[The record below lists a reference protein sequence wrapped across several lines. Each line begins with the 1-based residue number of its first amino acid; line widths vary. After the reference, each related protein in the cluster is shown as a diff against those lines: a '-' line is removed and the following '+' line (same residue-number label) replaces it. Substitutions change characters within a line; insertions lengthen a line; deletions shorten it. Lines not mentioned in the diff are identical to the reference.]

1 MSEWLQCIGCERRY
15 DVMEIRYT
23 CDCGDLLNVERD
35 SFPDRDVFEVRRT
48 SRRTI
53 DQSGVWRFREAV
65 LDVDESEIV
74 THPEGATRMYSRQE
88 NVGRTLQS
96 ENVGRTLQSDDREQR
111 VGLESPTYVSPRHP
125 IHFKHEGENPTG
137 SFKDR
142 GMTVAMT
149 QAKRLGARAVAC
161 ASTGNTSAS
170 LAAYAAQ
177 AGIRAVVF
185 IPAGKVATGKLAQT
199 LAYGATALH
208 VRGDFDAAM
217 TLVREAC
224 DKLGIYLVNSIN
236 PFRIEGQKTI
246 VWELLQDLEWNA
258 PDWIVVPAGNLG
270 NTSAFGKAL
279 REAFDAGWI
288 ATMPRL
294 ASIQASG
301 ANPFFRSYRDSFATR
316 HRITAETIA
325 SAIRIGDPVSHAKAV
340 TAIQQTNGIVEEVT
354 DDELMAA
361 KREIDE
367 MGIGCEPASAT
378 TLAGVKKLRAAGV
391 MRDGERI
398 VCVLT
403 GHLLKDADSIL
414 RNVPKE
420 RTIEIDPTIEAVERA
435 LDRP

>member
-1 MSEWLQCIGCERRY
+1 MTEWLQCIGCERRF
-15 DVMEIRYT
+15 DASEIRYS
-23 CDCGDLLNVERD
+23 CECGELLSVERD
-35 SFPDRDVFEVRRT
+35 SMPDRDLFDARLA
-48 SRRTI
+48 SRKTL
-53 DQSGVWRFREAV
+53 DKSGVWRFREAV
-65 LDVDESEIV
+65 LDVDENEIV
-74 THPEGATRMYSRQE
+74 THPEGSTRLYERESGVESRE
-88 NVGRTLQS
+88 SGNTAGAS
-96 ENVGRTLQSDDREQR
+96 SD
-111 VGLESPTYVSPRHP
+111 PRHP
-125 IHFKHEGENPTG
+125 TPDFPIFFKHEGENPTG

-149 QAKRLGARAVAC
+149 QAKRLGVRAVAC

-177 AGIRAVVF
+177 AGLRAVVF
-185 IPAGKVATGKLAQT
+185 IPAGKVASGKLAQT

-208 VRGDFDAAM
+208 IRGDFDAAM
-217 TLVREAC
+217 QLVREAS
-224 DKLGIYLVNSIN
+224 DRLGIYLVNSIN

-288 ATMPRL
+288 TKMPRL

-301 ANPFFRSYRDSFATR
+301 ANPFYRSYVDAFAQR
-316 HRITAETIA
+316 HRIAADTIA
-325 SAIRIGDPVSHAKAV
+325 SAIRIGDPVSHRKAV
-340 TAIQQTNGIVEEVT
+340 SAIQQTNGIVEQVT
-354 DDELMAA
+354 DDELMLA

-378 TLAGVKKLRAAGV
+378 TLAGVRKLRAAGV

-403 GHLLKDADSIL
+403 GHLLKDTDAIM
-414 RNVPKE
+414 RNVPAE
-420 RTIEIDPTIEAVERA
+420 RTIEIDATVDAVERA
-435 LDRP
+435 LS

>member
-1 MSEWLQCIGCERRY
+1 MRLQCIACAKQFPL
-15 DVMEIRYT
+15 DEIRYT
-23 CDCGDLLNVERD
+23 CDCGNLLSVERD
-35 SFPDRDVFEVRRT
+35 TIGVGRDVFDARRA
-48 SRRTI
+48 SRNPI

-65 LDVDESEIV
+65 LDASAGDVV
-74 THPEGATRMYSRQE
+74 THPEGATRLYER
-88 NVGRTLQS
+88 G
-96 ENVGRTLQSDDREQR
+96 G
-111 VGLESPTYVSPRHP
+111 
-125 IHFKHEGENPTG
+125 IFFKHEGENPTG

-177 AGIRAVVF
+177 AGLRAIVF
-185 IPAGKVATGKLAQT
+185 IPSGKVAAGKLAQT
-199 LAYGATALH
+199 IAYGATALS
-208 VRGDFDAAM
+208 VRGGFDDAM
-217 TLVREAC
+217 RLVREAC

-279 REAFDAGWI
+279 REARAAGWI
-288 ATMPRL
+288 ERMPRL
-294 ASIQASG
+294 AAIQASG
-301 ANPFFRSYRDSFATR
+301 ANPFYQSYREDFVQR
-316 HRITAETIA
+316 HRVDAETVA
-325 SAIRIGDPVSHAKAV
+325 SAIRIGDPVSYEKAV
-340 TAIQQTNGIVEEVT
+340 AAIRATNGVVEQVT
-354 DDELMAA
+354 DEELMAA
-361 KREIDE
+361 KGEIDR

-378 TLAGVKKLRAAGV
+378 TLAGVRKLRAAGV

-403 GHLLKDADSIL
+403 GHILKDPDAIL
-414 RNVPKE
+414 KTVK
-420 RTIEIDPTIEAVERA
+420 TIEIEPTLEAVGKA
-435 LDRP
+435 LG

>member
-1 MSEWLQCIGCERRY
+1 MSEWLQCIGCERHF
-15 DVMEIRYT
+15 DESEIRYT
-23 CDCGDLLNVERD
+23 CECGELLSVERD
-35 SFPDRDVFEVRRT
+35 AMPDRAIFD
-48 SRRTI
+48 SRLASRKTI
-53 DQSGVWRFREAV
+53 DRSGVWRFREAV
-65 LDVDESEIV
+65 LNVDEIEIV
-74 THPEGATRMYSRQE
+74 THPEGSTRLYTRESGVGSRE
-88 NVGRTLQS
+88 S
-96 ENVGRTLQSDDREQR
+96 ERSPAFSD
-111 VGLESPTYVSPRHP
+111 TRHP
-125 IHFKHEGENPTG
+125 TPDTRFPIFFKHEGENPTG

-177 AGIRAVVF
+177 AGLRAIVF

-208 VRGDFDAAM
+208 IRGDFDAAM
-217 TLVREAC
+217 QLVREAS
-224 DKLGIYLVNSIN
+224 DHLGIYLVNSIN

-288 ATMPRL
+288 TKMPRL
-294 ASIQASG
+294 ASIQATG
-301 ANPFFRSYRDSFATR
+301 ANPFYRSYADAFAQR
-316 HRITAETIA
+316 HRIAAETIA
-325 SAIRIGDPVSHAKAV
+325 SAIRIGDPVSHRKAV
-340 TAIQQTNGIVEEVT
+340 SAIQLTNGIVEQVT
-354 DDELMAA
+354 DDELMRA

-403 GHLLKDADSIL
+403 GHLLKDTDAIMH
-414 RNVPKE
+414 NVPSE
-420 RTIEIDPTIEAVERA
+420 RTIEIDATMDAVERA
-435 LDRP
+435 LA

>member
-1 MSEWLQCIGCERRY
+1 MSEWLQCIGCERRF
-15 DVMEIRYT
+15 DASEIRYT
-23 CDCGDLLNVERD
+23 CDCGELLSVERD
-35 SFPDRDVFEVRRT
+35 AMPDRAIFDARLA
-48 SRRTI
+48 SRKTI
-53 DQSGVWRFREAV
+53 DKSGVWRFREAV
-65 LDVDESEIV
+65 LNVDEREMV
-74 THPEGATRMYSRQE
+74 THPEGSTRLYERGD
-88 NVGRTLQS
+88 VF
-96 ENVGRTLQSDDREQR
+96 
-111 VGLESPTYVSPRHP
+111 
-125 IHFKHEGENPTG
+125 FKHEGENPTG

-177 AGIRAVVF
+177 AGLRAVVF

-208 VRGDFDAAM
+208 IRGDFDAAM
-217 TLVREAC
+217 QLVREAS
-224 DKLGIYLVNSIN
+224 DRLGIYLVNSIN

-288 ATMPRL
+288 AKMPRL
-294 ASIQASG
+294 ASIQAVG
-301 ANPFFRSYRDSFATR
+301 ANPFYRSYVDAFSQR
-316 HRITAETIA
+316 HRMSAETIA
-325 SAIRIGDPVSHAKAV
+325 SAIRIGDPVSHRKAV
-340 TAIQQTNGIVEEVT
+340 SAIELTNGIVEQVT
-354 DDELMAA
+354 DDELMLA

-391 MRDGERI
+391 MHDGERI

-403 GHLLKDADSIL
+403 GHLLKDTDAIM
-414 RNVPKE
+414 RNVPAE
-420 RTIEIDPTIEAVERA
+420 RTIEIDATMDAVERA
-435 LDRP
+435 LSS